1 MKKIWKIK
9 RDSEAVSPVI
19 ATILMVAITVV
30 LAAVLLVLVLNI
42 GEDSVSVAGSISYVS
57 DDPGEEV
64 PGNLTVTFISQSIAK
79 SDVRID
85 VNGNPL
91 TEGAATGGSYNW
103 TSPGTN
109 IISGSVANITS
120 NVPAGALIQ
129 LVQKSN
135 GNVIAQT
142 NAPESTS

>member
-42 GEDSVSVAGSISYVS
+42 GDDAIAVSGSLSYTS
-57 DDPGEEV
+57 DDPGV
-64 PGNLTVTFISQSIAK
+64 ASPGNLTVTFISQPVAQT
-79 SDVRID
+79 D
-85 VNGNPL
+85 VNILINGTQLAAGNFVWVG
-91 TEGAATGGSYNW
+91 T
-103 TSPGTN
+103 GTN
-109 IISGSVANITS
+109 VVSGSVANITS
-120 NVPAGALIQ
+120 NVAPGAVIQ

-135 GNVIAQT
+135 GNVIGQVT
-142 NAPESTS
+142 APAAP